1 MGLLSFLPII
11 GSAVD
16 KLLAL
21 IPDPNQRAKA
31 EAEYRKAV
39 LDATIAESRDQREI
53 NKAEAGHRSI
63 FVAGWRPAIGW
74 VCASALAYQYIV
86 RPFAAWGLAVWAPNA
101 PVLPT
106 LDGMLW
112 ELIFG
117 LLGMGGLRT
126 YEKAKGVSK

>member
-16 KLLAL
+16 KLLDL

-31 EAEYRKAV
+31 EAEYRKAM
-39 LDATIAESRDQREI
+39 LDATIAETQDQREI
-53 NKAEAGHRSI
+53 NKVEAAHRSI

-74 VCASALAYQYIV
+74 VCAAALAYQYIV
-86 RPFAAWGLAVWAPNA
+86 RPFAAWCLAVWMPEAA
-101 PVLPT
+101 ALPT

-117 LLGMGGLRT
+117 MLGMGALRT
-126 YEKAKGVSK
+126 GEKLKGAAK

>member
-1 MGLLSFLPII
+1 MGLLAFLPII

-16 KLLAL
+16 KLLDM
-21 IPDPNQRAKA
+21 IPDPNARAKA

-39 LDATIAESRDQREI
+39 LDATLAESQDQREI

-74 VCASALAYQYIV
+74 VCAAALAYQSIV
-86 RPFAAWGLAVWAPNA
+86 RPFATWGLAVWMPGA

-117 LLGMGGLRT
+117 MLGMGTLRSVD
-126 YEKAKGVSK
+126 KAKGVSK